1 MEWYECLFRCI
12 SSYYQYDHSLKGVT
26 VEGNE
31 NAFFD
36 FIETQVNEM
45 QEATRL
51 GTDKEISF
59 FELEKAL
66 KGYSSVYLSLLSLY
80 NMARIDV
87 QKEDESFN
95 TWYSGKYVEVR
106 AEVNKPELTAQKW
119 ASTKEIEHMVRSL
132 NGLEYMAKKKALSEK
147 ELRVS
152 FLKDLIEMWKAHQFI
167 LSTLSSN
174 IRTEA
179 GMNQ

>member
-1 MEWYECLFRCI
+1 MEGEENEFI
-12 SSYYQYDHSLKGVT
+12 S
-26 VEGNE
+26 
-31 NAFFD
+31 
-36 FIETQVNEM
+36 FIEAQVESM
-45 QEATRL
+45 KEATRL

-66 KGYSSVYLSLLSLY
+66 KGYSSVYLTLLTLY

-87 QKEDESFN
+87 QKENEEFDS
-95 TWYSGKYVEVR
+95 WYSSEYVGVR
-106 AEVNKPELTAQKW
+106 ASVNKPELTAQKW

-132 NGLEYMAKKKALSEK
+132 NGEEYLDRKRALSDK

-152 FLKDLIEMWKAHQFI
+152 FIKDLLEMWKTHQFI